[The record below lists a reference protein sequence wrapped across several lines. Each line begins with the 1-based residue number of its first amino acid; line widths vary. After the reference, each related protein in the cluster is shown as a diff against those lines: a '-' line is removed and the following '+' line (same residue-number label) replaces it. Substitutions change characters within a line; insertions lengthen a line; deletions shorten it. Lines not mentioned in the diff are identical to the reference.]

1 MSAHRDFFRLTY
13 EELRLGE
20 NVSEEVWRE
29 TYQPKGVGGIDPFA
43 GIKGVAPS
51 TTTKR
56 PIRVAW
62 IGRDT
67 RSDSVE
73 P

>member
-1 MSAHRDFFRLTY
+1 MGAHRDFFRLTY

-20 NVSEEVWRE
+20 NVPEEVWRQ
-29 TYQPKGVGGIDPFA
+29 TYQSQGVGCIDSFA
-43 GIKGVAPS
+43 GIKGVAS
-51 TTTKR
+51 SATAKR

-67 RSDSVE
+67 RSDSVG
-73 P
+73 